1 MKLTTFAL
9 STLLMVSPFAN
20 AASNVSPTCSD
31 LMKIVDSRNND
42 LIMSTIV
49 NAVSEIKNTNN
60 QVKVMR
66 RMTIHSESYAVS
78 LYLYCYENKSR
89 KVSRALI
96 DTVDK

>member
-31 LMKIVDSRNND
+31 LMKIVDNYDDN
-42 LIMSTIV
+42 LFMSTIAS
-49 NAVSEIKNTNN
+49 AVSEIKNKNN
-60 QVKVMR
+60 QEKVMR
-66 RMTIHSESYAVS
+66 RMKIYPESYGMS
-78 LYLYCYENKSR
+78 LYLYCYKNTSR